1 MLIVCP
7 SCATSYK
14 IDPAAVG
21 AAGRM
26 VRCARCKAT
35 WFTGGPKPAPEVAN
49 FVDSVIAEAEAQSTG
64 STRAAPS
71 AEAPP
76 QPAQA
81 TADDFGTEDSESRA
95 EVDTKA
101 PRVEPPPPQPAPA
114 PTDAHSPEPVTIAD
128 APSLVPMEQALP
140 P

>member
-21 AAGRM
+21 AAG
-26 VRCARCKAT
+26 AL
-35 WFTGGPKPAPEVAN
+35 KPAPEVAN

-64 STRAAPS
+64 STRAVPS

-95 EVDTKA
+95 AVDTTA
-101 PRVEPPPPQPAPA
+101 PPVQPPPPQPAPA
-114 PTDAHSPEPVTIAD
+114 PT
-128 APSLVPMEQALP
+128 VPPRPA
-140 P
+140 